1 MDCICGYDWDED
13 NDRRNTTGTRK
24 REEPRRAPARP
35 ISRIPYRHLLRSVFR
50 ITYSVYHTRNGPF
63 KKAIRN
69 ERFFFKYMF
78 VFSTGILEI
87 CLFINGFYLQ
97 LNDNFFIII

>member
-13 NDRRNTTGTRK
+13 NDRSRNTTGTRK

-50 ITYSVYHTRNGPF
+50 ITYRVHYTRNGLF
-63 KKAIRN
+63 KMTIRN
-69 ERFFFKYMF
+69 NGDLIYRDTLDWVLFYIIMF
-78 VFSTGILEI
+78 VMMS
-87 CLFINGFYLQ
+87 
-97 LNDNFFIII
+97 

>member
-50 ITYSVYHTRNGPF
+50 ITYRVYHTRNGPF
-63 KKAIRN
+63 KKAIKN
-69 ERFFFKYMF
+69 ERFFFQIHVCIFNWNFGDLVIYQWF
-78 VFSTGILEI
+78 LSTIK
-87 CLFINGFYLQ
+87 
-97 LNDNFFIII
+97 